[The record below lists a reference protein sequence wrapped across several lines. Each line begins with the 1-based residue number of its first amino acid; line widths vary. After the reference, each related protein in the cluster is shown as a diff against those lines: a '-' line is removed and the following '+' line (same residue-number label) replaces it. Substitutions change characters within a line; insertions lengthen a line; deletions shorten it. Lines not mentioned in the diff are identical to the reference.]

1 MQATY
6 TYRHNPSATDIVTPL
21 FFATARA
28 VARIALLVLAVLSA
42 IAYGVRIAVMHWRL
56 VGAVAGA
63 VGFVMLCAAMPVIP
77 VALAMIAGYAVATYP
92 RSR

>member
-6 TYRHNPSATDIVTPL
+6 TYRHNPSATDVITPL

-28 VARIALLVLAVLSA
+28 VARIALVVLAVLSLV
-42 IAYGVRIAVMHWRL
+42 AYAVRIAVMHWRIIAAV
-56 VGAVAGA
+56 VGV

-77 VALAMIAGYAVATYP
+77 VALGLIAGYAVATYP